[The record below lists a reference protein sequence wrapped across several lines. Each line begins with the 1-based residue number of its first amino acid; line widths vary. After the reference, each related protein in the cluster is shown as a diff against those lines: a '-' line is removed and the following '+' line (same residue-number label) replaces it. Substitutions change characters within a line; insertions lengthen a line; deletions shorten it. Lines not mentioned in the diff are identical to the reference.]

1 MLIQLAY
8 PALSLEHWHFASPIF
23 SMVQKACTGLT
34 LKNFA
39 VLVLVIG
46 KKRKRSHKE
55 LLAHAL
61 EVSPLFATQSL
72 RRSWSLQRHK
82 GTALSPCTPS
92 RHGSSPLRRLEY
104 VTERTGLEGRLS
116 CRLSTSYGCDHWFQL
131 LFRIGLKFRFL
142 SFVSCSIPIASV
154 QNRFV

>member
-46 KKRKRSHKE
+46 RSENGLTKNFWHMRLRSHPCSQRNPLDEVGPYNGTKGQRYPLAPLHDTGPLPYGDWNTSRNE
-55 LLAHAL
+55 L
-61 EVSPLFATQSL
+61 V
-72 RRSWSLQRHK
+72 WK
-82 GTALSPCTPS
+82 GDF
-92 RHGSSPLRRLEY
+92 
-104 VTERTGLEGRLS
+104 S